1 MASGPPEAQ
10 TPAANEAPGAAG
22 ATRIAELERRLGD
35 AVGAEHVRTDT
46 GARYAYATDAT
57 PMHFG
62 MPSCIVLPGS
72 TEEVAAVLRVAA
84 ELEVPV
90 IPRGAGTNLSAGTV
104 AGRGELMLVL
114 TRMNRLLELDVE
126 NLAAVCQ
133 PGLPTAKLGAAAEA
147 HGLFYPPDP
156 GSRTTSTIG
165 GNVAENAGGL
175 HGLKYGVTRD
185 YLLGL
190 EAVLAT
196 GEVVRAGGKLVKN
209 VAGYDLARLL
219 CGSEGTLAVLTEL
232 TLRLVPKPLA
242 SGVGLAYFPDLA
254 SAGRAV
260 TRTLASGVLPAILE
274 FLDATCIATVEEY
287 AGIGLRT
294 DVGALLIFGQD
305 GSAAAVPPD
314 MERIAEACRAEG
326 AVDVRIAD
334 DEADAAGIL
343 EARRA
348 ALPSLARRGRLTILE
363 DATVP
368 RARLAEMVERIEAI
382 AREYD
387 LVIGTFGHAGDG
399 NLHPTCVLD
408 PSDEASVRRA
418 HRAFDAIFQAAI
430 ELGGTITGEHGVGLS
445 KLPWLEPYLGS
456 EHVAL
461 LRRIKAAF
469 DPQGLLNPGKLGS

>member
-1 MASGPPEAQ
+1 MTPLPEQPADP
-10 TPAANEAPGAAG
+10 PAA
-22 ATRIAELERRLGD
+22 ELVRRL
-35 AVGAEHVRTDT
+35 AEIVGTEHVRHDT
-46 GARYAYATDAT
+46 GARYAYGTDAT

-62 MPSCIVLPGS
+62 LPSCVVLPGS
-72 TEEVAAVLRVAA
+72 AEEVAAVLRAAA

-104 AGRGELMLVL
+104 AGHGEIMLVL
-114 TRMNRLLELDVE
+114 TRMDRLLELDAD
-126 NLAAVCQ
+126 NLVAVCE

-147 HGLFYPPDP
+147 RGLFYPPDP

-185 YLLGL
+185 YVLGL

-209 VAGYDLARLL
+209 VAGYDLVRLL

-232 TLRLVPKPLA
+232 TLRLVPKPQA
-242 SGVGLAYFPDLA
+242 TGVGLAYFPDLA
-254 SAGRAV
+254 AAGRAV
-260 TRTLASGVLPAILE
+260 TRTLAGGVLPAILE
-274 FLDATCIATVEEY
+274 FLDATCIATVEEH
-287 AGIGLRT
+287 ARIGLRT
-294 DVGALLIFGQD
+294 DLGALLVFGQD
-305 GSAAAVPPD
+305 GSAASVPPD
-314 MERIAEACRAEG
+314 LDRIAEACRAEG
-326 AVDVRIAD
+326 AVDVRIAG
-334 DEADAAGIL
+334 DEVEAAGIL

-348 ALPSLARRGRLTILE
+348 ALPSLARRGRMTILE

-382 AREYD
+382 AREHD
-387 LVIGTFGHAGDG
+387 LLIGTFGHAGDG

-408 PSDEASVRRA
+408 PSDEAAVQRA
-418 HRAFDAIFQAAI
+418 HRAFDEIFAAAI

-445 KLPWLEPYLGS
+445 KLPWLERYLGT